1 MTHSKIILKIN
12 DANFQGICTSCCI
25 VKDEQTLIA
34 LIYEPK
40 TLSET
45 MNEQSYYETMYILR
59 PDIAEDEVTSHIDK
73 YNKLL
78 KDFGGTILDS
88 QMRGKRRLAYQIAKH
103 REGIY
108 VQLSH
113 QGDGQHIFKIEKA
126 MRLSEDVIRYMTVK
140 QEGPLPTP
148 RPSTKSSTQA
158 DDKDNAETK
167 VESMENKPV
176 DSTDSSTAGKDDTE
190 TKENT
195 ES

>member
-1 MTHSKIILKIN
+1 
-12 DANFQGICTSCCI
+12 
-25 VKDEQTLIA
+25 
-34 LIYEPK
+34 
-40 TLSET
+40 
-45 MNEQSYYETMYILR
+45 MNNQQSYYETMYILR
-59 PDIAEDEVTSHIDK
+59 PDIAEDEVTNHIDK

-78 KDFGGTILDS
+78 EEFGGTILDS

-148 RPSTKSSTQA
+148 RPSNKTSTPTEN
-158 DDKDNAETK
+158 KDNPETK
-167 VESMENKPV
+167 VESKEKQPV
-176 DSTDSSTAGKDDTE
+176 TSPETSNSEKDDNE
-190 TKENT
+190 VKEK
-195 ES
+195 

>member
-1 MTHSKIILKIN
+1 MN
-12 DANFQGICTSCCI
+12 DQ
-25 VKDEQTLIA
+25 K
-34 LIYEPK
+34 
-40 TLSET
+40 
-45 MNEQSYYETMYILR
+45 SYYETMYILR
-59 PDIAEDEVTSHIDK
+59 PDIAEDEVTNHIDK

-78 KDFGGTILDS
+78 EEFGGNILDS
-88 QMRGKRRLAYQIAKH
+88 QMRGKRRLAYQISKH

-148 RPSTKSSTQA
+148 RPSSKNSTQA
-158 DDKDNAETK
+158 DDKENPETK
-167 VESMENKPV
+167 VESKEKQAV
-176 DSTDSSTAGKDDTE
+176 VSADSSPSGNDDTE
-190 TKENT
+190 TKNNE

>member
-1 MTHSKIILKIN
+1 MN
-12 DANFQGICTSCCI
+12 DQ
-25 VKDEQTLIA
+25 
-34 LIYEPK
+34 
-40 TLSET
+40 
-45 MNEQSYYETMYILR
+45 QSYYETMYILR
-59 PDIAEDEVTSHIDK
+59 PDIAEDEVTNHIDK

-78 KDFGGTILDS
+78 EEFGGTILDS

-148 RPSTKSSTQA
+148 RPSTKSSAQSE
-158 DDKDNAETK
+158 DKDNPETK
-167 VESMENKPV
+167 VEPTEKQTVS
-176 DSTDSSTAGKDDTE
+176 SSDSSTSEKADTE
-190 TKENT
+190 IKDNTK
-195 ES
+195 S

>member
-1 MTHSKIILKIN
+1 MTDQI
-12 DANFQGICTSCCI
+12 
-25 VKDEQTLIA
+25 
-34 LIYEPK
+34 
-40 TLSET
+40 
-45 MNEQSYYETMYILR
+45 YYETMYILR

-73 YNKLL
+73 YNKLIEEL
-78 KDFGGTILDS
+78 GGKILDS

-126 MRLSEDVIRYMTVK
+126 MRLSEDVIRYLTVK

-148 RPSTKSSTQA
+148 RSSSKSSTKSE
-158 DDKDNAETK
+158 KKEP
-167 VESMENKPV
+167 ESI
-176 DSTDSSTAGKDDTE
+176 DSTNKSESKEEEANNKKTSTSE
-190 TKENT
+190 SPFPQVKEPQ

>member
-1 MTHSKIILKIN
+1 MN
-12 DANFQGICTSCCI
+12 DQ
-25 VKDEQTLIA
+25 
-34 LIYEPK
+34 
-40 TLSET
+40 
-45 MNEQSYYETMYILR
+45 QSYYETMYILR
-59 PDIAEDEVTSHIDK
+59 PDIAEDEVTNHIEK

-78 KDFGGTILDS
+78 EEFGATILDS

-148 RPSTKSSTQA
+148 RPSNKSENQA
-158 DDKDNAETK
+158 ENKDKPETK
-167 VESMENKPV
+167 VESKEKQPIA
-176 DSTDSSTAGKDDTE
+176 STDNSTTEKNNIE

-195 ES
+195 KS